1 MEVEWLEKE
10 LKVNK
15 RWREVAINKRGEQ
28 NVNITYFVHEAAD
41 IRNLFLLL
49 EVNNMVVEEGN
60 KLHSEVTLLLLDC
73 FCILY
78 GCYYLIFTH
87 VSVLKQLRFNL
98 VHFSF
103 WVKKLISRDRV
114 VGIRMSLCALSAKF
128 GCRGG
133 GVYSGVESTFCR
145 IKITRFY
152 FILFILPL
160 MLAITEQILFTIKNN
175 NKVLTDVKHPS

>member
-1 MEVEWLEKE
+1 MEKE

-133 GVYSGVESTFCR
+133 ASIPESRVPFAEL
-145 IKITRFY
+145 K
-152 FILFILPL
+152 
-160 MLAITEQILFTIKNN
+160 
-175 NKVLTDVKHPS
+175 